1 MGNVERLGLR
11 FKASETKLLV
21 AKATLAIVD
30 RFVGRMC
37 EHYNTRCT

>member
-11 FKASETKLLV
+11 FKASETNLFM
-21 AKATLAIVD
+21 AKVTLAVVD

-37 EHYNTRCT
+37 ERYKTRCA

>member
-1 MGNVERLGLR
+1 M
-11 FKASETKLLV
+11 

-37 EHYNTRCT
+37 ERSWKRFIGIVSDEK